1 MLAPI
6 TDYKDKITLIRDS
19 NIQFLDFG
27 FALNGRKEFGEFI
40 CKGENAAI
48 NAPHL

>member
-1 MLAPI
+1 MLAPL

-27 FALNGRKEFGEFI
+27 FTLPQRKEYGEFV
-40 CKGENAAI
+40 KKAKTAR
-48 NAPHL
+48 

>member
-1 MLAPI
+1 MLAPL

-27 FALNGRKEFGEFI
+27 FTLPQRKSTVNLL
-40 CKGENAAI
+40 KKAKTAR
-48 NAPHL
+48 